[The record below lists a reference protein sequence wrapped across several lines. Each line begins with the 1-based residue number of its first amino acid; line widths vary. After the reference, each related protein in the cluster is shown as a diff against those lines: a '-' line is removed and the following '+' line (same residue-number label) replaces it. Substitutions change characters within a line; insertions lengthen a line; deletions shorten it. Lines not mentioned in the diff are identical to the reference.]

1 MGYIDNNILFW
12 RQLVW
17 LATKFVCLSSLE
29 SLHWRNLIGPKGPA
43 ICLIYMAVITGLWL
57 MRGVT
62 VGNKMVRN
70 LNILLLT

>member
-12 RQLVW
+12 RQLAR

-43 ICLIYMAVITGLWL
+43 ICLIYMAVITGLRLIWE
-57 MRGVT
+57 VS
-62 VGNKMVRN
+62 
-70 LNILLLT
+70 LLAIKWWEI